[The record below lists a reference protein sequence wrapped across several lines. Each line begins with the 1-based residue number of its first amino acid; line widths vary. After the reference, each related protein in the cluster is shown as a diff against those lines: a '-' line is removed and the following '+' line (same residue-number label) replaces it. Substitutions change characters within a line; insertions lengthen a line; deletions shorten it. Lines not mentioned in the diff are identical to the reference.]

1 MDTIPLSMISLFLL
15 LLLLSA
21 FFSSIE
27 TAYSSVNKIRLK
39 SYADEDR
46 PGARKAL
53 YITDNFDKALS
64 TILVGNNLVNIAAA
78 TISAQLATE
87 LFGPSRGVFIS
98 TFVVTILVLI
108 FGEIMPKSFAKE
120 YAELMALKV
129 SGTLLFLIKILSPL
143 TWLFLQLRKGMSLL
157 VKNKEQIPSFT
168 EDELKV
174 MLDLSEE
181 EGVLNKKEKEL
192 VHRSLDFDDIIV
204 GEILKPRI
212 DIVAIDI
219 DQSIEEIKTTFFKER
234 YSRIPVFD
242 GSIDNI
248 IGILSER
255 DFLTALIQ
263 KEQVDIQPLLREPL
277 LVVESM
283 KISSLLPELQKNKI
297 HMAIVIDEYGGTAG
311 LITLEDIL
319 EEIVGEIWDEHDETV
334 KLVRQI
340 DPETYLFNADYSID
354 DFAKV
359 TNVHI
364 PETSYHTLGGWLVEA
379 FQRIPSSGEEIQ
391 YEHLTLRVVEAENR
405 RIRKVKVKMASL

>member
-1 MDTIPLSMISLFLL
+1 MISLFLL